1 MPSHNHDFDER
12 DLSEAP
18 RLAKDS
24 QPPGLII
31 GGGIAVVF
39 FLGMLAYGS
48 LPELSP
54 QEIVSMDG
62 YAGEQPTKHIF
73 NIDSLEEAAAD
84 EKLAE
89 APAVINQSNPD
100 QSAEQSVAEVETDG
114 QEMAKPEAVAELETP
129 IETPIETT
137 VSEPDVVASVQPTPV
152 ETVRPQPIDEA
163 VVQAAPLPQAEIA
176 NEEVVISEQASEPV
190 VTTVATRAI
199 APASLF
205 GRDQEERVVAAL
217 ATTPTIDES
226 ADTVVVSSVA
236 AIEPVPAPTG
246 SSAIPAGSKGKLLP
260 LRSVLADF
268 TELKASPTRQSKTLL
283 SLGRGV
289 IVTAF
294 ERRGKWIHIGTNDGS
309 SITGYVL
316 ESSLGRVD
324 TKNSG

>member
-73 NIDSLEEAAAD
+73 NIHSLEEAAAD

-100 QSAEQSVAEVETDG
+100 QSAEQSVAEVDD

-205 GRDQEERVVAAL
+205 GRDQEERVMAAL